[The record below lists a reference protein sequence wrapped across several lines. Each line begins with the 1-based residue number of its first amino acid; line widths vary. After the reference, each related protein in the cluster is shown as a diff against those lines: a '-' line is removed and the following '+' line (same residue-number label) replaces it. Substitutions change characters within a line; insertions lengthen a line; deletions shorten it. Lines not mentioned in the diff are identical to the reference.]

1 MAAQQILVL
10 SVMVRVHVA
19 QLIKLMIMEMIKD
32 PISNVRMPLD
42 EMQYIQ
48 CCEAIHN
55 DPEIRYLLNC
65 SATLEINSLPLAILI
80 QNNIGVRY
88 IYSPEY
94 YRVKANIESQIQI
107 RINQIKQHY
116 PLIIK
121 YYE

>member
-1 MAAQQILVL
+1 
-10 SVMVRVHVA
+10 
-19 QLIKLMIMEMIKD
+19 MIKMEKC
-32 PISNVRMPLD
+32 PISNCHISLD

-48 CCEAIHN
+48 CCAAIRN

-65 SATLEINSLPLAILI
+65 SATLEINSLPVAILV
-80 QNNIGVRY
+80 QENIGVRY

-94 YRVKANIESQIQI
+94 YKVKANIESQIQI